1 MVEECHGLLSILL
14 ELCSVARGLSYLRG
28 LLEKLPHGHVGLDR
42 FGIELGCGDKGLV
55 GFVPLLVAGGGLLK
69 QRRAQPLMGGRAF
82 GVELEQFAQAAV
94 VGPQPVPPELTDL
107 VSAAVEGPVLAAR
120 LVDGGLWVVGGAE
133 ANHYH
138 MDLIAAVFDAGG
150 ADAYTFPARAPG
162 AYQLVI
168 DASGDDRYESS
179 ADLAG
184 PAAAVFSVAIL
195 IDRSGQ
201 DRYISHRQGAIAAS
215 LFGVA
220 ILIDESGDVQHVL
233 PVAAGA
239 AIPGTVW
246 IKVDSDTLMTQG
258 GLVYEFGADSAPW
271 VDSIHWIGHDY
282 PRFDFT
288 QITDPSNPRSSATRA
303 TRSASS
309 AARSTAPSPC

>member
-1 MVEECHGLLSILL
+1 MQSRFERSRSVLLVLAFLAGAACDVEQDPSTPITP
-14 ELCSVARGLSYLRG
+14 RGTLADFQ
-28 LLEKLPHGHVGLDR
+28 KVGLR
-42 FGIELGCGDKGLV
+42 A
-55 GFVPLLVAGGGLLK
+55 VPGG
-69 QRRAQPLMGGRAF
+69 
-82 GVELEQFAQAAV
+82 E
-94 VGPQPVPPELTDL
+94 
-107 VSAAVEGPVLAAR
+107 
-120 LVDGGLWVVGGAE
+120 VDVVGGVF
-133 ANHYH
+133 YH
-138 MDLIAAVFDAGG
+138 RRLEHSIQTRLGSFDIYASYSSIA
-150 ADAYTFPARAPG
+150 R
-162 AYQLVI
+162 
-168 DASGDDRYESS
+168 RWWW
-179 ADLAG
+179 
-184 PAAAVFSVAIL
+184 SVMVYY
-195 IDRSGQ
+195 DGE
-201 DRYISHRQGAIAAS
+201 Y
-215 LFGVA
+215 
-220 ILIDESGDVQHVL
+220 LIDESGDVQHVL